1 MKIWYWHNCDDAT
14 RRSILESVAYI
25 ANAAMMQVT
34 ACGKPRSVTRNKT
47 NEFRNKHEIQQ

>member
-47 NEFRNKHEIQQ
+47 NEFRNT